1 VVNEPGLYNLI
12 HGSSKKEAKIF
23 KKWVRTDA
31 LPKICKTGSY
41 SIGPDLPDPS
51 KMTRLEILKMALES
65 EEQRIVEKKER
76 IAAETKVAELEP
88 KAEVYDLIANAKG
101 LTGLSDT
108 AKLIGVRPHWFTAQL
123 RTDKY
128 IFPRRDQLTPY
139 QCWLDAEILDYQL
152 VRASDGSGHLYR
164 QTFVTPK
171 EVLHFAEKCG
181 TKTPPGAQKRL
192 FT

>member
-1 VVNEPGLYNLI
+1 
-12 HGSSKKEAKIF
+12 
-23 KKWVRTDA
+23 
-31 LPKICKTGSY
+31 
-41 SIGPDLPDPS
+41 
-51 KMTRLEILKMALES
+51 MTRLEILKMALES